1 MAYISFSFRKF
12 VHRRFHMQWVKSDRI
27 HSNLQDVLSGMSVV
41 KSYGKEEEEAEHF
54 NRTADEFAVVQFQN
68 EKFWAVF
75 FPSLQFIVS
84 VGVYLVTYF
93 GGVRVLSGEKTVGEL
108 MQFIAYV
115 SMLYQYVGW
124 ITNLPRQLMNVVTSL
139 ERISDVMSQEPE
151 IFDTEKSK
159 ELKIKGRVQL
169 KDASFGYK
177 SYTYIH
183 MGGKIAVVVVLDK
196 EDAELGKGLAMHI
209 AANNPSYLN
218 TDAIGADAIEHETK
232 IQLEAA
238 KQDPKLAG
246 KPEEMLKK
254 IIGGKVNKYFAEMV
268 LVEQPYL
275 LDTESGKKVGQVL
288 QEKKANVL
296 KYVRYQVGEGIE
308 KRKDDFASE
317 VMSQMK

>member
-1 MAYISFSFRKF
+1 MALIDLIKQLRDRTGAGLMDCKAALLNNDEDLDKATDWLREKGLAKAAKKADRIAAEGLALTKTCEKCGKTVILEVNCETDFVAKGDAFKELVDNVAGEILKNEPKDVEAAKELTTGLFTDATVKMGEKF
-12 VHRRFHMQWVKSDRI
+12 DLRRFEVI
-27 HSNLQDVLSGMSVV
+27 
-41 KSYGKEEEEAEHF
+41 
-54 NRTADEFAVVQFQN
+54 
-68 EKFWAVF
+68 EKGNNFV
-75 FPSLQFIVS
+75 
-84 VGVYLVTYF
+84 
-93 GGVRVLSGEKTVGEL
+93 
-108 MQFIAYV
+108 
-115 SMLYQYVGW
+115 
-124 ITNLPRQLMNVVTSL
+124 
-139 ERISDVMSQEPE
+139 
-151 IFDTEKSK
+151 
-159 ELKIKGRVQL
+159 
-169 KDASFGYK
+169 
-177 SYTYIH
+177 YTYIH

-209 AANNPSYLN
+209 AANNPSYLDTN
-218 TDAIGADAIEHETK
+218 AIGADAIEHETK

-275 LDTESGKKVGQVL
+275 MDTESGKKVGQVL
-288 QEKKANVL
+288 QEKGAKVL

>member
-1 MAYISFSFRKF
+1 MALIDLIKQLRDRTGAGLMDCKAALLNNDEDLDKATDWLREKGLAKAAKKADRIAAEGLALTKTCEKCGCTVILEVNCETDFVAKGDAFKELVDNVAGVILKNEPKDVEAAKALTTDLFTDATVKMGEKF
-12 VHRRFHMQWVKSDRI
+12 DLRRFEVI
-27 HSNLQDVLSGMSVV
+27 E
-41 KSYGKEEEEAEHF
+41 KEE
-54 NRTADEFAVVQFQN
+54 
-68 EKFWAVF
+68 
-75 FPSLQFIVS
+75 
-84 VGVYLVTYF
+84 G
-93 GGVRVLSGEKTVGEL
+93 
-108 MQFIAYV
+108 
-115 SMLYQYVGW
+115 QY
-124 ITNLPRQLMNVVTSL
+124 I
-139 ERISDVMSQEPE
+139 
-151 IFDTEKSK
+151 
-159 ELKIKGRVQL
+159 
-169 KDASFGYK
+169 
-177 SYTYIH
+177 YTYIH
-183 MGGKIAVVVVLDK
+183 MGGKIAVAVVLDK

-218 TDAIGADAIEHETK
+218 TEAIGSDAIEHETK

>member
-1 MAYISFSFRKF
+1 MALIDLIKQLRDRTGAGLMDCKAALLNNDEDLDKATDWLREKGLAKAAKKADRIAAEGLALTKTCEKCGKTVILEVNCETDFVAKGDAFKALVEDVAGQILENEPKDVEAAKELTTGLFTDATVKMGEKF
-12 VHRRFHMQWVKSDRI
+12 DLRRFEVI
-27 HSNLQDVLSGMSVV
+27 
-41 KSYGKEEEEAEHF
+41 
-54 NRTADEFAVVQFQN
+54 
-68 EKFWAVF
+68 EKGNNF
-75 FPSLQFIVS
+75 
-84 VGVYLVTYF
+84 VY
-93 GGVRVLSGEKTVGEL
+93 S
-108 MQFIAYV
+108 
-115 SMLYQYVGW
+115 
-124 ITNLPRQLMNVVTSL
+124 
-139 ERISDVMSQEPE
+139 
-151 IFDTEKSK
+151 
-159 ELKIKGRVQL
+159 
-169 KDASFGYK
+169 
-177 SYTYIH
+177 YIH

-218 TDAIGADAIEHETK
+218 TEAIGSDAIEHETK

>member
-1 MAYISFSFRKF
+1 MALIDLIKQLRDRTGAGLMDCKAALLNNDEDLDKATDWLREKGLAKAAKKADRIAAEGLALTKTCEKCGKTVILEVNCETDFVAKGDAFKELVENVAGEILKNEPKDVEAAKELTTSLFTDATVKMGEKF
-12 VHRRFHMQWVKSDRI
+12 DLRRFEVI
-27 HSNLQDVLSGMSVV
+27 
-41 KSYGKEEEEAEHF
+41 
-54 NRTADEFAVVQFQN
+54 
-68 EKFWAVF
+68 EKGNNF
-75 FPSLQFIVS
+75 
-84 VGVYLVTYF
+84 VY
-93 GGVRVLSGEKTVGEL
+93 S
-108 MQFIAYV
+108 
-115 SMLYQYVGW
+115 
-124 ITNLPRQLMNVVTSL
+124 
-139 ERISDVMSQEPE
+139 
-151 IFDTEKSK
+151 
-159 ELKIKGRVQL
+159 
-169 KDASFGYK
+169 
-177 SYTYIH
+177 YIH

-218 TDAIGADAIEHETK
+218 TQAIGADAIEHETK

-268 LVEQPYL
+268 LLEQPYL

-288 QEKKANVL
+288 QEKKTNVL

>member
-1 MAYISFSFRKF
+1 MALIDLIKQLRDRTGAGLMDCKAALLNNDEDLDKATDWLREKGLAKAAKKADRIAAEGLALTKTCEKCGRTVILEVNCETDFVAKGDAFKDLVENVAGTILEKQPKDVEEAKALTTDLFTDATVKMGEKF
-12 VHRRFHMQWVKSDRI
+12 DLRRFEVI
-27 HSNLQDVLSGMSVV
+27 
-41 KSYGKEEEEAEHF
+41 
-54 NRTADEFAVVQFQN
+54 
-68 EKFWAVF
+68 EKGNNF
-75 FPSLQFIVS
+75 
-84 VGVYLVTYF
+84 VY
-93 GGVRVLSGEKTVGEL
+93 S
-108 MQFIAYV
+108 
-115 SMLYQYVGW
+115 
-124 ITNLPRQLMNVVTSL
+124 
-139 ERISDVMSQEPE
+139 
-151 IFDTEKSK
+151 
-159 ELKIKGRVQL
+159 
-169 KDASFGYK
+169 
-177 SYTYIH
+177 YIH

-218 TDAIGADAIEHETK
+218 TEAIGSDAIEHETK

-288 QEKKANVL
+288 QEKKVNVL

-317 VMSQMK
+317 VMSQVK

>member
-1 MAYISFSFRKF
+1 MALIDLIKQLRDRTGAGLMDCKAALLNNDEDLDKATDWLREKGLAKAAKKADRIAAEGLALTKTCEKCGKTVILEVNCETDFVAKGDAFKDLVENVAGEILKNEPKDVDTAKELTTGLFTDATVKMGEKF
-12 VHRRFHMQWVKSDRI
+12 DLRRFEVI
-27 HSNLQDVLSGMSVV
+27 
-41 KSYGKEEEEAEHF
+41 
-54 NRTADEFAVVQFQN
+54 
-68 EKFWAVF
+68 EKGNNF
-75 FPSLQFIVS
+75 
-84 VGVYLVTYF
+84 VY
-93 GGVRVLSGEKTVGEL
+93 S
-108 MQFIAYV
+108 
-115 SMLYQYVGW
+115 
-124 ITNLPRQLMNVVTSL
+124 
-139 ERISDVMSQEPE
+139 
-151 IFDTEKSK
+151 
-159 ELKIKGRVQL
+159 
-169 KDASFGYK
+169 
-177 SYTYIH
+177 YIH

-218 TDAIGADAIEHETK
+218 TEAIGSDAIEHETK

-288 QEKKANVL
+288 QENKANVI

>member
-1 MAYISFSFRKF
+1 MALIDLIKQLRDRTGAGLMDCKAALLNNDEDLDKATDWLREKGLAKAAKKADRIAAEGLALTKTCEKCGKTVILEINCETDFVAKGDAFKELVEGVAGVILKEEPKDVDAAKELTTGLFTDATVKMGEKF
-12 VHRRFHMQWVKSDRI
+12 DLRRFEVI
-27 HSNLQDVLSGMSVV
+27 
-41 KSYGKEEEEAEHF
+41 
-54 NRTADEFAVVQFQN
+54 
-68 EKFWAVF
+68 EKGNNFV
-75 FPSLQFIVS
+75 
-84 VGVYLVTYF
+84 
-93 GGVRVLSGEKTVGEL
+93 
-108 MQFIAYV
+108 
-115 SMLYQYVGW
+115 
-124 ITNLPRQLMNVVTSL
+124 
-139 ERISDVMSQEPE
+139 
-151 IFDTEKSK
+151 
-159 ELKIKGRVQL
+159 
-169 KDASFGYK
+169 
-177 SYTYIH
+177 YTYIH
-183 MGGKIAVVVVLDK
+183 MGGKIAVAVVLDK

-218 TDAIGADAIEHETK
+218 TEAIGADAIEHETK

-288 QEKKANVL
+288 QEKKTNVI

>member
-1 MAYISFSFRKF
+1 MALIDLIKQLRDRTGAGLMDCKAALLNNDEDLDKATDWLREKGLAKAAKKADRIAAEGLALTKTCEKCGKTVILEVNCETDFVAKGDAFKELVEGVAGTILKNEPKDVDAAKELTTGLFTDATVKMGEKF
-12 VHRRFHMQWVKSDRI
+12 DLRRFEVI
-27 HSNLQDVLSGMSVV
+27 
-41 KSYGKEEEEAEHF
+41 
-54 NRTADEFAVVQFQN
+54 
-68 EKFWAVF
+68 EKGNNFV
-75 FPSLQFIVS
+75 
-84 VGVYLVTYF
+84 
-93 GGVRVLSGEKTVGEL
+93 
-108 MQFIAYV
+108 
-115 SMLYQYVGW
+115 
-124 ITNLPRQLMNVVTSL
+124 
-139 ERISDVMSQEPE
+139 
-151 IFDTEKSK
+151 
-159 ELKIKGRVQL
+159 
-169 KDASFGYK
+169 
-177 SYTYIH
+177 YTYIH

-218 TDAIGADAIEHETK
+218 TEAIGADAIEHETK

-288 QEKKANVL
+288 QEKKTNVL

>member
-1 MAYISFSFRKF
+1 MALIDLIKQLRDRTGAGLMDCKAALLNNDEDLDKATDWLREKGLAKAAKKADRIAAEGLALTKTCEKCGCTVILEVNCETDFVAKGDAFKELVDNVAGVILKNEPKDVEAAKALTTDLFTDATVKMGEKF
-12 VHRRFHMQWVKSDRI
+12 DLRRFEVI
-27 HSNLQDVLSGMSVV
+27 E
-41 KSYGKEEEEAEHF
+41 KE
-54 NRTADEFAVVQFQN
+54 DG
-68 EKFWAVF
+68 
-75 FPSLQFIVS
+75 QFI
-84 VGVYLVTYF
+84 
-93 GGVRVLSGEKTVGEL
+93 
-108 MQFIAYV
+108 
-115 SMLYQYVGW
+115 
-124 ITNLPRQLMNVVTSL
+124 
-139 ERISDVMSQEPE
+139 
-151 IFDTEKSK
+151 
-159 ELKIKGRVQL
+159 
-169 KDASFGYK
+169 
-177 SYTYIH
+177 YTYIH
-183 MGGKIAVVVVLDK
+183 MGGKIAVAVVLDK

-218 TDAIGADAIEHETK
+218 TEAIGADAIEHETK

-288 QEKKANVL
+288 QEKKANVV